1 MTLEGLISWVR
12 RRLTPGQYFG
22 LELTLG
28 VLIFL
33 GAAWIFGGLAE
44 DVASRAPI
52 TRVDQNLARWMNL
65 HQVTSIRDLMAVVSF
80 LHTWP
85 IGLAAG
91 GFLALLMWRRDWH
104 WIIVG
109 LSAVGGGIALNT
121 ALKLAFHRERPTLAG
136 LASALHTYSFPSGHT
151 LAATVLYGVFVG
163 YLLRTIRSRG
173 ARRTLIAVAV
183 TVVLLVAFSR
193 IYLVVHYL
201 SDVLAA
207 MAEGVAWFALCYTAT
222 STLMARYRH
231 RHRKRQTRGESL
243 HR

>member
-1 MTLEGLISWVR
+1 MTIEGSIAWLR
-12 RRLTPGQYFG
+12 RRLTPGEYFG

-28 VLIFL
+28 VLIFV

-44 DVASRAPI
+44 DVASREPI
-52 TRVDQNLARWMNL
+52 TRLDENLARWMNL
-65 HQVTSIRDLMAVVSF
+65 HQVNSIRDLMIIVSF

-85 IGLAAG
+85 IGVAAG
-91 GFLALLMWRRDWH
+91 GFLAFLIWRRDWQ

-109 LSAVGGGIALNT
+109 LSAVAGGIALNT
-121 ALKLAFHRERPTLAG
+121 ALKLAFHRERPTLSG

-151 LAATVLYGVFVG
+151 LAATLLYGVFVG
-163 YLLRTIRSRG
+163 YLLRTMRAPV
-173 ARRTLIAVAV
+173 ARLSVTAAAV
-183 TVVLLVAFSR
+183 TIVLLVAFSR
-193 IYLVVHYL
+193 IYLGVHYL

-231 RHRKRQTRGESL
+231 RHADRAGAPR
-243 HR
+243 

>member
-65 HQVTSIRDLMAVVSF
+65 HQVTSIRDLMIIVSF

-85 IGLAAG
+85 IGLAPA
-91 GFLALLMWRRDWH
+91 DSWH
-104 WIIVG
+104 
-109 LSAVGGGIALNT
+109 
-121 ALKLAFHRERPTLAG
+121 F
-136 LASALHTYSFPSGHT
+136 
-151 LAATVLYGVFVG
+151 
-163 YLLRTIRSRG
+163 
-173 ARRTLIAVAV
+173 
-183 TVVLLVAFSR
+183 
-193 IYLVVHYL
+193 
-201 SDVLAA
+201 
-207 MAEGVAWFALCYTAT
+207 
-222 STLMARYRH
+222 
-231 RHRKRQTRGESL
+231 
-243 HR
+243 